1 MKKGD
6 LVITVSGR
14 TGVPAILAVDACIH
28 DGFVG
33 FRDLSDKINIDYLFH
48 YLSSLTAI
56 TSQQAVG
63 AIFKNLTTEY

>member
-28 DGFVG
+28 EV
-33 FRDLSDKINIDYLFH
+33 LLVSEIYQIK
-48 YLSSLTAI
+48 
-56 TSQQAVG
+56 
-63 AIFKNLTTEY
+63 